1 MQSVHSSLTID
12 EIDYTS
18 LIDLLESYMD
28 RNDEALHLAELLNRN
43 KFVFT
48 QSEPVFIKFW
58 SLLFELLVQLDQE
71 SSRIMSS
78 IVFNLISTSENK
90 ETQFRLDPVAMIKP
104 TLDLFM
110 NRFEASGNQ
119 AIEFLLDQFVT
130 CSECDSDSGSNDDVE
145 MEMVFDKGVETVHSA
160 HFTYLS
166 ELLDKLEHRKCVN
179 LNEKFE
185 TMIER
190 LEKEV
195 DMVARCMNSMSYNE
209 LRYSRLASHLLFV
222 MNDSVQAQLAT
233 ENRQRLDKLLDSK
246 LKDVST
252 HFNSFL
258 VNYYLKK

>member
-1 MQSVHSSLTID
+1 M
-12 EIDYTS
+12 
-18 LIDLLESYMD
+18 DLLESYMD

-43 KFVFT
+43 QFVFT

-78 IVFNLISTSENK
+78 IVFNMISTSDNK
-90 ETQFRLDPVAMIKP
+90 GTKFRLDPVAMIKP
-104 TLDLFM
+104 ALDLFM

-119 AIEFLLDQFVT
+119 AVEFLLDQFVT
-130 CSECDSDSGSNDDVE
+130 CSECDSDSSQNDDVE

-160 HFTYLS
+160 HFIYLYA
-166 ELLDKLEHRKCVN
+166 LLGKLEHRKSTS

-185 TMIER
+185 IMVER
-190 LEKEV
+190 LEKEI
-195 DMVARCMNSMSYNE
+195 DMMARCLNSMSYNE
-209 LRYSRLASHLLFV
+209 LRYSRLASHLLFI
-222 MNDSVQAQLAT
+222 MNDSIQAQLTT
-233 ENRQRLDKLLDSK
+233 ENRERLDKLLDSK

-252 HFNSFL
+252 YFNSFL